1 MADLAKV
8 KPDELGIKYPYVG
21 PGRALINETGIIP
34 KPSETL
40 VSQPPTVQ
48 LPSAEEVGAG
58 IPRGVGRWVSGMNE
72 TVRNTSPVREIYD
85 LAGGV
90 SGLLRGAAPV
100 AQATPVGTETP
111 RTYVPPEP
119 DFVTLKDGTKM
130 VTQNKL
136 DDVHLQIAL
145 ADAQARSEGRP
156 DTKAVNA
163 QGMKWLTDNLS
174 PGAGGARREMINGN
188 AATSFGGGIA
198 PKTTV
203 QPGYAPQLKTP
214 FDNPKAFATITG
226 YRGDNPIYSSGAAEM
241 TAANAGI
248 AEYNKAAVDKFG
260 AENTLYSTVTGGVP
274 LQQAQ
279 ALLAGTSAAEMPGEN
294 KSQQGF
300 RSAQSKEALA
310 NASLLSAKAAVAGDP
325 EPPKPH
331 FGEIESIGQGGM
343 TKTPYVS
350 YVDRE
355 GNLQVKTQQGAQGSF
370 AAVAASLT
378 PEQKSIAAKHMKK
391 GQTQEEQTSIFTK
404 VKNGELK

>member
-8 KPDELGIKYPYVG
+8 KPDELGINPQ
-21 PGRALINETGIIP
+21 ALSTVNPVVQAIEQSIA
-34 KPSETL
+34 KPQAEREAMLGARMLRDQSTFL
-40 VSQPPTVQ
+40 RTPP
-48 LPSAEEVGAG
+48 S
-58 IPRGVGRWVSGMNE
+58 
-72 TVRNTSPVREIYD
+72 
-85 LAGGV
+85 AGGV
-90 SGLLRGAAPV
+90 ASPNVFSGPVPGSTTAQGIVPRVQTSTAPPV
-100 AQATPVGTETP
+100 AVAHERFTPEGP
-111 RTYVPPEP
+111 RTYEP
-119 DFVTLKDGTKM
+119 DFVTLNDGTK
-130 VTQNKL
+130 VITQNKL

-241 TAANAGI
+241 AAANAGI

-279 ALLAGTSAAEMPGEN
+279 ALLAGAQASEAPAAGISSRN
-294 KSQQGF
+294 LQASQ
-300 RSAQSKEALA
+300 
-310 NASLLSAKAAVAGDP
+310 ASLAEASAGIARQQIEQGKLMKFDIE
-325 EPPKPH
+325 EPNPDNPYAPALKQQAFYNPVTKEMIKP
-331 FGEIESIGQGGM
+331 GGI
-343 TKTPYVS
+343 KQ
-350 YVDRE
+350 D
-355 GNLQVKTQQGAQGSF
+355 SF
-370 AAVAASLT
+370 STLASSLT

-391 GQTQEEQTSIFTK
+391 GQTQEEQTSIFAK
-404 VKNGELK
+404 VKSGELK

>member
-279 ALLAGTSAAEMPGEN
+279 ALLAGAQASEAPAAGISSRN
-294 KSQQGF
+294 LQASQ
-300 RSAQSKEALA
+300 
-310 NASLLSAKAAVAGDP
+310 ASLAEASAGIARQQIEQGKLMKFDIE
-325 EPPKPH
+325 EPNPDNPYAPALKQQAFYNPVTKEMIKP
-331 FGEIESIGQGGM
+331 GGI
-343 TKTPYVS
+343 KQ
-350 YVDRE
+350 D
-355 GNLQVKTQQGAQGSF
+355 SF
-370 AAVAASLT
+370 STLASSLT

-391 GQTQEEQTSIFTK
+391 GQTQEEQTSIFAK
-404 VKNGELK
+404 VKSGELK